1 MTAFDTAW
9 DILKFR
15 IPDISERSYREREN
29 KEDWE
34 TINKPFLWDGQRKD
48 RVNPFPHSPKPENYG
63 SSPTIQGQDFQRYD
77 WRMPQAM
84 GVSTNQGTS
93 FINAGRI
100 ISDIIGWPLN
110 ERIPLDD
117 EYKMTD
123 EQIEDAIKQMA
134 ETGRHEAVHDILSVI
149 FPYEGLRRWGDDDE
163 ARQWQL
169 AHEYGAHAGQY
180 DTRLGAL
187 RGMARHPH
195 FSEGG
200 WDDEYAPM
208 RNPHR
213 QRLTDIYDETREAR
227 EGMSREESDAFV
239 EQFLA
244 EIQGRRARENAA
256 ARGGSAE
263 MMP

>member
-1 MTAFDTAW
+1 MSAFDTAW

-15 IPDISERSYREREN
+15 IPNISERSYRERD

-34 TINKPFLWDGQRKD
+34 STHKPYLWEGYETD
-48 RVNPFPHSPKPENYG
+48 RVNPFPNIPKPENYG
-63 SSPTIQGQDFQRYD
+63 SHPTIQGQDFQHSS
-77 WRMPQAM
+77 WKMPGSM
-84 GVSTNQGTS
+84 GVSGDQGIS
-93 FINAGRI
+93 HINAGQI
-100 ISDIIGWPLN
+100 ISDVIGWPLH
-110 ERIPLDD
+110 ETIPLGED

-123 EQIEDAIKQMA
+123 EQIEDAIRIMA
-134 ETGRHEAVHDILSVI
+134 ETGRHEAVHDILNVI